1 MSFPDYVSSSDLK
14 FFLICATYFRN
25 MGLVFL
31 FDRFLSLV
39 HKFRERS
46 IVLVLV

>member
-25 MGLVFL
+25 MDLFFFL
-31 FDRFLSLV
+31 IDF
-39 HKFRERS
+39 
-46 IVLVLV
+46 

>member
-14 FFLICATYFRN
+14 FFFNLCYVLSQYGF
-25 MGLVFL
+25 VFL